1 MHWWAWFLLVYR
13 PSTWYYSLNSYRI
26 NNVMLNFSNINILL
40 GVTGGIAAYKS
51 AEIIRLFKKEGAD
64 VRVVMTE
71 SAKEFITPLTLQA
84 VSGNNIHDSLLD
96 INAEAAMGHIEL
108 AKWSDIILIAPCT
121 AETISKITH
130 GRADDLL
137 GALILASQADVYIAP
152 AMNMNMWLDKST
164 QDNCATLSSRGITLI
179 GPAEGEQACGD
190 IGPGRMVEPKNII
203 DLISSSLKSGP
214 LVGKTLTI
222 TAGPTREQIDPVR
235 IISNNSSGKMGYSI
249 AEAAIEAG
257 ASVNLVSG
265 PVSLNADKSIN
276 LYKINSASEMLDKVI
291 KCMNDSDIFIGCAA
305 VSDFKP
311 SDYSDKKI
319 KKEGSNNLDIMLKK
333 NKDILSHVSN
343 NFPQSY
349 VVGFAAE
356 TSDVNNN
363 ALKKLVSKNLNM
375 IISNDVS
382 DKSIGFDVDENEVNV
397 ITNDETIF
405 LKKDKKIRIAR
416 EILKIIASNLSLIHI

>member
-1 MHWWAWFLLVYR
+1 
-13 PSTWYYSLNSYRI
+13 
-26 NNVMLNFSNINILL
+26 MLNFLNKNILL

-51 AEIIRLFKKEGAD
+51 AEIIRLFRKEGAD

-84 VSGNNIHDSLLD
+84 VSGNEIHDSLLD
-96 INAEAAMGHIEL
+96 VKAESAMGHIEL
-108 AKWSDIILIAPCT
+108 AKWADIILIAPCT
-121 AETISKITH
+121 AETMAKITH

-137 GALILASQADVYIAP
+137 GALILASTANIFIAP
-152 AMNMNMWLDKST
+152 AMNMNMWLDKTT
-164 QDNCATLSSRGITLI
+164 QDNYKKISARGITFI
-179 GPAEGEQACGD
+179 GPADGEQACGD
-190 IGPGRMVEPKNII
+190 VGPGRMVEPDNILN
-203 DLISSSLKSGP
+203 LIASSTKTGP
-214 LVGKTLTI
+214 LSGKVITI

-235 IISNNSSGKMGYSI
+235 FISNNSSGKMGYAL
-249 AEAAIEAG
+249 AEAAIELG

-276 LYKINSASEMLDKVI
+276 LHKVNSASEMSESVNKFM
-291 KCMNDSDIFIGCAA
+291 KSSDIFIGCAA

-311 SDYSDKKI
+311 LDYSSIKI
-319 KKEGSNNLDIMLKK
+319 KKEDLVNPEIELEMNT
-333 NKDILSHVSN
+333 DILSNVANTYKSS
-343 NFPQSY
+343 F

-356 TSDVNNN
+356 TSDVANN
-363 ALKKLVSKNLNM
+363 AKKKLKTKNLDM

-397 ITNDETIF
+397 ITLNETIF

-416 EILKIIASNLSLIHI
+416 EILKIIAKNTKN

>member
-1 MHWWAWFLLVYR
+1 
-13 PSTWYYSLNSYRI
+13 
-26 NNVMLNFSNINILL
+26 MLNFSNKNILL

-51 AEIIRLFKKEGAD
+51 AEIIRLFRKEGAD

-84 VSGNNIHDSLLD
+84 VSGNEIHDSLLD
-96 INAEAAMGHIEL
+96 VKAESAMGHIEL
-108 AKWSDIILIAPCT
+108 AKWADIILIAPCT
-121 AETISKITH
+121 AETMAKITH

-137 GALILASQADVYIAP
+137 GALILASTANIFIAP
-152 AMNMNMWLDKST
+152 AMNMNMWLDKTT
-164 QDNCATLSSRGITLI
+164 QDNYKKISARGITFI
-179 GPAEGEQACGD
+179 GPADGEQACGD
-190 IGPGRMVEPKNII
+190 VGPGRMVEPDNILN
-203 DLISSSLKSGP
+203 LIASSTKTGP
-214 LVGKTLTI
+214 LSGKVITI

-235 IISNNSSGKMGYSI
+235 FISNNSSGKMGYAL
-249 AEAAIEAG
+249 AEAAIELG

-276 LYKINSASEMLDKVI
+276 LHKVNSASEMSESVNKFM
-291 KCMNDSDIFIGCAA
+291 KSSDIFIGCAA

-311 SDYSDKKI
+311 LDYSSIKI
-319 KKEGSNNLDIMLKK
+319 KKEDLVNPEIELEMNT
-333 NKDILSHVSN
+333 DILSNVANTYKS
-343 NFPQSY
+343 SL

-356 TSDVNNN
+356 TSDVANN
-363 ALKKLVSKNLNM
+363 AKKKLKTKNLDM

-397 ITNDETIF
+397 ITLNETIF

-416 EILKIIASNLSLIHI
+416 EILKIIAKNTKN